1 MIKSSFGMVEI
12 IATVRNENITFGAML
27 HSIFNRSNPSQH
39 VSYFWRENS
48 NGKLFEIVFIGT
60 TIALGILLTTI
71 VLLAVIGNALVIWI
85 WKTTRTMKTVINKF
99 IVNLAISDIILALI
113 FTPFQF
119 YAGITQRWD
128 MPVVMCKV
136 CPFSQVLAF
145 TASVYTLVVISFEK
159 CRVVMD
165 PMGSKLSH
173 AKANLAIC
181 IIWMVSFVFALP
193 TAYYHKVEYVPEAN
207 QNFTI
212 GFKPFCNPFGSAH
225 RQHDKMSNK
234 NSTSLFD
241 GSGSTNY
248 QIYTIGLVFFQFVI
262 PYIIMVTKYLRMCVR
277 LWTSTTPG
285 NSDENRDSAILKN
298 KKKSVIMMVTV
309 MIVFGI
315 CWSPWHA
322 YNLMTIFLKPMTIR
336 YGHH

>member
-1 MIKSSFGMVEI
+1 MFHYFSLPLFI
-12 IATVRNENITFGAML
+12 I
-27 HSIFNRSNPSQH
+27 
-39 VSYFWRENS
+39 
-48 NGKLFEIVFIGT
+48 IGT
-60 TIALGILLTTI
+60 TIALGILLMKI

-128 MPVVMCKV
+128 MPVVMCKI

-159 CRVVMD
+159 YRVVMN
-165 PMGSKLSH
+165 PMGSKFSH

-181 IIWMVSFVFALP
+181 IIWLVSFVFALP
-193 TAYYHKVEYVPEAN
+193 TAYYHKVEYVPEATH
-207 QNFTI
+207 NFSI
-212 GFKPFCNPFGSAH
+212 RFKPFCNPFGSAH
-225 RQHDKMSNK
+225 KQHDKNHEHGIA
-234 NSTSLFD
+234 LFA

-248 QIYTIGLVFFQFVI
+248 QIYTIGLVICQFVI
-262 PYIIMVTKYLRMCVR
+262 PYIIMVTKYLRMCVM

-309 MIVFGI
+309 MIVFGL
-315 CWSPWHA
+315 CWLPWHA
-322 YNLMTIFLKPMTIR
+322 YNLMTIFLKPMTISIASQQFLFFLS
-336 YGHH
+336 YAFAMSNSCINPFIYAICCVSLKFLSFFLKKSFT